1 MFDSSAEQR
10 PQRADQ
16 STIDETE
23 PTNQPTAAIV
33 IRAPATMPAA
43 PQPFEPAGSG
53 PNSNQPGVMETQST
67 INPLASPDVG
77 GTAGH
82 DAAACVSARGK
93 SDGERVCNARDA
105 RVLISPTTLS
115 SRARQVVVPQAQ
127 NFRASAAAIAL
138 VPQPSTVENA
148 GADAPEVSICSNR
161 SVHFSPDPPVD
172 DEEGWTKVGGKTA
185 RGWAKRSAK
194 CGTSVPSV
202 PSVPSAA
209 VLCLLPAVRRP
220 TRSSFRP
227 AAGVTS
233 LDAVAP
239 PVTPSVPSAAV
250 PLPPWGGVA
259 YDRNGAPTHP
269 SVRGSIPV
277 PTPAGVAPFDA
288 VAPSVAPIALR
299 VASTNDSPILQPTGA
314 APQHSTNDSPISQP
328 AEAARQ
334 RRDERHALSKTRL
347 FVAQGFRFVSSGM
360 DPRMANRQA
369 LPAQTTIPIVT
380 NDTSS
385 NLKHVEF
392 LPNVT
397 IEEESHVTIEEESPN
412 VTIESPNVTIE
423 ESPGVTIEESPPDVT
438 IESPNV
444 TIEESPSATIEE
456 SPPDVSVKK
465 SKKQAPEAKDNSSDT
480 PLSPSPSP
488 VDRPVKSGIKP
499 NAAAGTKAQPANNTI
514 FSGDTSFDPVPS
526 ATKVKGSKKRQREKK
541 KKTLTT
547 DDGIIAPPVLP
558 PITYVVYDAPN
569 VFTAKDNR
577 AYYRDQALKNSGYS
591 HYVHTLTT
599 GPKAAPTLDGS
610 EPSTHKPFTLLPVL
624 LNHKPLV

>member
-1 MFDSSAEQR
+1 
-10 PQRADQ
+10 
-16 STIDETE
+16 
-23 PTNQPTAAIV
+23 
-33 IRAPATMPAA
+33 
-43 PQPFEPAGSG
+43 
-53 PNSNQPGVMETQST
+53 
-67 INPLASPDVG
+67 
-77 GTAGH
+77 
-82 DAAACVSARGK
+82 
-93 SDGERVCNARDA
+93 
-105 RVLISPTTLS
+105 
-115 SRARQVVVPQAQ
+115 
-127 NFRASAAAIAL
+127 
-138 VPQPSTVENA
+138 
-148 GADAPEVSICSNR
+148 
-161 SVHFSPDPPVD
+161 
-172 DEEGWTKVGGKTA
+172 
-185 RGWAKRSAK
+185 
-194 CGTSVPSV
+194 
-202 PSVPSAA
+202 
-209 VLCLLPAVRRP
+209 
-220 TRSSFRP
+220 
-227 AAGVTS
+227 
-233 LDAVAP
+233 
-239 PVTPSVPSAAV
+239 
-250 PLPPWGGVA
+250 
-259 YDRNGAPTHP
+259 
-269 SVRGSIPV
+269 
-277 PTPAGVAPFDA
+277 
-288 VAPSVAPIALR
+288 
-299 VASTNDSPILQPTGA
+299 
-314 APQHSTNDSPISQP
+314 
-328 AEAARQ
+328 
-334 RRDERHALSKTRL
+334 
-347 FVAQGFRFVSSGM
+347 
-360 DPRMANRQA
+360 MANRQA

>member
-1 MFDSSAEQR
+1 
-10 PQRADQ
+10 
-16 STIDETE
+16 
-23 PTNQPTAAIV
+23 V

-43 PQPFEPAGSG
+43 PQPFEPVGSSL
-53 PNSNQPGVMETQST
+53 NSNQPGVMETQST
-67 INPLASPDVG
+67 INPLASSDVG

-82 DAAACVSARGK
+82 DAAACVSTRGK

-115 SRARQVVVPQAQ
+115 PRARQVVVPQAQ

-138 VPQPSTVENA
+138 VPQPSTIENA
-148 GADAPEVSICSNR
+148 GADAPEVSTPKR
-161 SVHFSPDPPVD
+161 SVHFTTDPPVD
-172 DEEGWTKVGGKTA
+172 DEEGWTKVEGKTA
-185 RGWAKRSAK
+185 RGRAKRSAK

-202 PSVPSAA
+202 PSVPSA
-209 VLCLLPAVRRP
+209 VRHP
-220 TRSSFRP
+220 TRSSLRP

-259 YDRNGAPTHP
+259 YDRNGTPTHP
-269 SVRGSIPV
+269 SVRGSIPVPTPAGVALFDAVAPSISIPV

-288 VAPSVAPIALR
+288 VAPSVSIPFPTPAGVAPFDAVAPSVAPTALR
-299 VASTNDSPILQPTGA
+299 VASTNNSPISQPTGA

-347 FVAQGFRFVSSGM
+347 FVAQGSRFVSSGM
-360 DPRMANRQA
+360 DTRMANRQA
-369 LPAQTTIPIVT
+369 PPAQTTIPIVT

-392 LPNVT
+392 LPNIT
-397 IEEESHVTIEEESPN
+397 IEEESHVTIEEEWPN

-423 ESPGVTIEESPPDVT
+423 ESPSVTIEESPPNVT

-444 TIEESPSATIEE
+444 TIEESPSVTIEE
-456 SPPDVSVKK
+456 SPPDVTVKK

-480 PLSPSPSP
+480 PLSPSPS
-488 VDRPVKSGIKP
+488 RS
-499 NAAAGTKAQPANNTI
+499 
-514 FSGDTSFDPVPS
+514 S
-526 ATKVKGSKKRQREKK
+526 RQ
-541 KKTLTT
+541 
-547 DDGIIAPPVLP
+547 IW
-558 PITYVVYDAPN
+558 Y
-569 VFTAKDNR
+569 
-577 AYYRDQALKNSGYS
+577 
-591 HYVHTLTT
+591 
-599 GPKAAPTLDGS
+599 
-610 EPSTHKPFTLLPVL
+610 
-624 LNHKPLV
+624 

>member
-1 MFDSSAEQR
+1 
-10 PQRADQ
+10 
-16 STIDETE
+16 
-23 PTNQPTAAIV
+23 
-33 IRAPATMPAA
+33 
-43 PQPFEPAGSG
+43 
-53 PNSNQPGVMETQST
+53 METQST
-67 INPLASPDVG
+67 INPLASSDVG

-115 SRARQVVVPQAQ
+115 PRARRVVVPQAP

-138 VPQPSTVENA
+138 VPQPSTIENA
-148 GADAPEVSICSNR
+148 GTDAPEVSTPNR

-185 RGWAKRSAK
+185 RGRAKRSAK

-202 PSVPSAA
+202 PSVLSAA
-209 VLCLLPAVRRP
+209 PAVHRP

-233 LDAVAP
+233 LDAVVP

-250 PLPPWGGVA
+250 PLPPWGGIA
-259 YDRNGAPTHP
+259 YDRNGTPTHP

-277 PTPAGVAPFDA
+277 PTLAGVAPFDAVAPSVSIPVPTPAGVAAFDAVAPSVSIPFPTPAGVAPFDA
-288 VAPSVAPIALR
+288 VAPSVAPTALR
-299 VASTNDSPILQPTGA
+299 VAPTNDSPISQPTGA
-314 APQHSTNDSPISQP
+314 APQYSTNDSPISQP

-347 FVAQGFRFVSSGM
+347 FVAQGSRFVSSGM

-369 LPAQTTIPIVT
+369 PPAQTTIPIVT

-392 LPNVT
+392 SPNVT

-423 ESPGVTIEESPPDVT
+423 ESPSVTIEESPPNVT

-444 TIEESPSATIEE
+444 TIEESPSVTIEE
-456 SPPDVSVKK
+456 SPPDVTVKK
-465 SKKQAPEAKDNSSDT
+465 SKKPAPEAKDNSSDT
-480 PLSPSPSP
+480 PLSPSLSP

-514 FSGDTSFDPVPS
+514 FSGDPSSDPVLS

-541 KKTLTT
+541 KKNLTT

-558 PITYVVYDAPN
+558 PITYV
-569 VFTAKDNR
+569 
-577 AYYRDQALKNSGYS
+577 
-591 HYVHTLTT
+591 
-599 GPKAAPTLDGS
+599 
-610 EPSTHKPFTLLPVL
+610 
-624 LNHKPLV
+624 